1 VNGTEEHETVELGRE
16 SGNVVRPSRVRGMGT
31 MSVTNQIER
40 IIAAC
45 DKLPPFP
52 EVARR
57 LLELAEDSTTK
68 VTDIVEVIQY
78 DQGLTANCLR
88 LCNSS
93 YYGLREKVSSLDHAL
108 VLLGM
113 REVVALALALS
124 CGFSEYQK
132 KHRGYGLHDGELW
145 RHSVTCSKISQLVL
159 KKLGWPEDS
168 YIFTA
173 SLLHDVGKLILDPFM
188 EESSP
193 KIGALLADGVSLPA
207 AEKQVLGID
216 HAEVGGMI
224 AKTWRFPE
232 SLVGA
237 IQSHHTCLDGE
248 EPHLYQVVAFS
259 NLIAHVSCYHRVG
272 LALVIRPS
280 VLEKF
285 NLLQSDVEDI
295 VTVALAELRKAE
307 ELLRIPMTE
316 T

>member
-1 VNGTEEHETVELGRE
+1 ME
-16 SGNVVRPSRVRGMGT
+16 T
-31 MSVTNQIER
+31 MSVADQIER

-57 LLELAEDSTTK
+57 LLQLAEDSNAD
-68 VTDIVEVIQY
+68 VMDIVEVIQY

-93 YYGLREKVSSLDHAL
+93 YYGLRERVSSLDHAV

-113 REVVALALALS
+113 REMVALALALS
-124 CGFSEYQK
+124 CGFSEYQR

-173 SLLHDVGKLILDPFM
+173 SLLHDVGKLILDPFVDLN
-188 EESSP
+188 SP
-193 KIGALLADGVSLPA
+193 RIGALLADGVSLPA
-207 AEKQVLGID
+207 AEKEVLGID

-224 AKTWRFPE
+224 ASNWKFPE
-232 SLVGA
+232 PLAGA
-237 IQSHHTCLDGE
+237 IQNHHSSLDGD

-272 LALVIRPS
+272 LALVIRPG
-280 VLEKF
+280 VLDKF
-285 NLLQSDVEDI
+285 KLLQSDIEDI
-295 VTVALAELRKAE
+295 VNVALVELKKAE
-307 ELLRIPMTE
+307 ELLKIPLTDK
-316 T
+316 